1 MVSGIGKAAEAP
13 IGNITDLLNSSACYP
28 LSAMQI
34 LTTAHSKFST
44 GSIVATT
51 ALVNAMLLCGSGSA
65 SALTIVRTDD
75 PSLAANLS
83 PANVA
88 AAQAAFDY
96 AAAQF
101 QSLYSDPI
109 QINIRLA
116 ASPGTS
122 ILGQSSTSLIGS
134 LTYAQTRAT
143 LIADASTANDATA
156 VASLGVVDPTGGSSA
171 NFLVS
176 RAQAKA
182 LSLIASDAVNDGTFT
197 FGAGFGYTYDQ
208 NNRAVAGKFDFIG
221 IAEHEISEIMG
232 RIGILGANLTGVPNF
247 IPYDLFRYTAP
258 GVRSLNQTDTTAYF
272 SINGGV
278 NNLNNFNPPGNGGD
292 LADWKSTIPNTPD
305 SFNAFSNSGVQHDLT
320 APDKTAMDVIGYNGV
335 VPEPASSTLVLS
347 ALAIGALIRRRK
359 TAKH

>member
-1 MVSGIGKAAEAP
+1 
-13 IGNITDLLNSSACYP
+13 
-28 LSAMQI
+28 MQI
-34 LTTAHSKFST
+34 LTTAHSKFSA
-44 GSIVATT
+44 GSLIATT
-51 ALVNAMLLCGSGSA
+51 ALVNAILLCGSGSA

-96 AAAQF
+96 AVAQF

-143 LIADASTANDATA
+143 LIANATTANDATA
-156 VASLGVVDPTGGSSA
+156 VASLGVADPTGGTQA
-171 NFLVS
+171 NFLFS

-182 LSLIASDAVNDGTFT
+182 LNLIASDAVNDGTFT
-197 FGAGFGYTYDQ
+197 FGAGFSYAF
-208 NNRAVAGKFDFIG
+208 NPLNRAVAGQFDFIG
-221 IAEHEISEIMG
+221 VAEHEISEIMG
-232 RIGILGANLTGVPNF
+232 RIGILGGNLTGVPDF
-247 IPYDLFRYTAP
+247 IPYDLFRFTGP

-278 NNLNNFNPPGNGGD
+278 NNLDNFNPPGNGGD
-292 LADWKSTIPNTPD
+292 PADWKATVVYTPD
-305 SFNAFSNSGVQHDLT
+305 SFNAFSGPGVQNDIT
-320 APDKTAMDVIGYNGV
+320 AVDKTVLDVIGYNAV
-335 VPEPASSTLVLS
+335 VPEPASGTLVLS
-347 ALAIGALIRRRK
+347 TLAIGALIRRRK

>member
-34 LTTAHSKFST
+34 LTTAHSKFSA
-44 GSIVATT
+44 GSLIATT

-101 QSLYSDPI
+101 QSLYGDPI

-122 ILGQSSTSLIGS
+122 ILGQSSTSLLGT
-134 LTYAQTRAT
+134 LTYAQTRTALINDAT
-143 LIADASTANDATA
+143 TANDATA
-156 VASLGVVDPTGGSSA
+156 VASLGLANPTGAAS
-171 NFLVS
+171 NFLFS

-182 LSLIASDAVNDGTFT
+182 LNLIASDAVNDGTFT
-197 FGAGFGYTYDQ
+197 FGAGFSYAF
-208 NNRAVAGKFDFIG
+208 NPLNRAVPGQFDFIG

-232 RIGILGANLTGVPNF
+232 RIGILGANLTGIPNF

-278 NNLNNFNPPGNGGD
+278 NNLNNFNPPGTGGD
-292 LADWKSTIPNTPD
+292 LADWKATIPYTPD
-305 SFNAFSNSGVQHDLT
+305 SANAFSQSGVQNDFT
-320 APDKTAMDVIGYNGV
+320 AVDAIVMDVIGYNGV
-335 VPEPASSTLVLS
+335 VPEPTSGTLVLS
-347 ALAIGALIRRRK
+347 ALAIGGLMRRRK
-359 TAKH
+359 AAQR